1 MARRGSEPDEREQTR
16 IIENP
21 IQCLQNQI
29 AHNGFRKVGRTSVTV
44 YNHLGLWDR
53 RGEGGAIWVVWQQP
67 SYTLGVLTQ
76 GYGSDLDFPIRTN

>member
-53 RGEGGAIWVVWQQP
+53 RGEGGRYGLFGNNHLTP
-67 SYTLGVLTQ
+67 SA
-76 GYGSDLDFPIRTN
+76 S